1 MVDAL
6 IGLAHKLNL
15 TACAEGVE
23 DKATL
28 EMLGQFGADFAQG
41 YFVSPPVPAAEIPRI
56 IAHWD
61 DQQRRPAPRSR
72 SGRTSG

>member
-23 DKATL
+23 DRATL
-28 EMLGQFGADFAQG
+28 DALGAFGVDFAQG
-41 YFVSPPVPAAEIPRI
+41 YFISTPVPPAEIPRI
-56 IAHWD
+56 VAHWD
-61 DQQRRPAPRSR
+61 EQQRNPTARA
-72 SGRTSG
+72 RTQR